1 MTPAAALVPSPTS
14 ASTQGHAAD
23 TISTSL
29 LAVGAGNEGPTR
41 RPSPAPAHNL
51 KSAGPRSTPSPSSL
65 SAADFDPQA
74 PKNSLDPQESQVAKA
89 DSWLEDLHAPETSKI
104 ASESRTSSD
113 TAKKT
118 RIQEPSHDGT
128 EIPNLLN
135 FFRFSRVSS
144 SECSDIKS
152 KSIPNH
158 VTPTSLPTHGE
169 NYEAGASLPVSSTT
183 LGARPSQNRISS
195 NPSTL
200 PSHGSSMQESE
211 DLQGTS
217 TAEPASW
224 QLQTL
229 LDGRISTADR
239 KTPIHTNKSSDESS
253 TRVVADPLADPNSV
267 LDPAGKPI
275 VESITET
282 STRTALKS
290 SPYNSLPNDPERLLR
305 KIPSL
310 ALNSG
315 ISTSATIAASESFL
329 EASLGL
335 STPAALMKVNSNI
348 QTTSNPFDSASF
360 MTFKQPSDT
369 APDPLLP
376 LSVPS
381 SGLRSSLTDP
391 NTLINSQN
399 KTSANIQAAFRNQTA
414 FTPKL
419 KSPSTAGG
427 PVRASSSPIPTVL
440 PYKSGDE
447 KSVSFRP
454 MRKLISF
461 ASVCFAFFL

>member
-1 MTPAAALVPSPTS
+1 MP
-14 ASTQGHAAD
+14 G
-23 TISTSL
+23 
-29 LAVGAGNEGPTR
+29 AVGAGNEEPTR

-51 KSAGPRSTPSPSSL
+51 KTAGPRSTPSPSSP

-89 DSWLEDLHAPETSKI
+89 DSWLEELHAPETSKF
-104 ASESRTSSD
+104 ASESRTSSE

-118 RIQEPSHDGT
+118 RIQGPSHDGT
-128 EIPNLLN
+128 EIRNLLN

-144 SECSDIKS
+144 SESSDIKS
-152 KSIPNH
+152 KSTPNH

-169 NYEAGASLPVSSTT
+169 NNEAFASLPFPSTT
-183 LGARPSQNRISS
+183 LGARPSQNHISS

-200 PSHGSSMQESE
+200 PSQASSMQESE
-211 DLQGTS
+211 DPQGTS

-224 QLQTL
+224 QLQTR

-253 TRVVADPLADPNSV
+253 TRVVADPLADPISV

-275 VESITET
+275 VESTTET
-282 STRTALKS
+282 STHTALKS
-290 SPYNSLPNDPERLLR
+290 SPYNSLPNDPEWLLR
-305 KIPSL
+305 EIPPL
-310 ALNSG
+310 ALNAG
-315 ISTSATIAASESFL
+315 ISTSATIPASESFL
-329 EASLGL
+329 ESSLGL
-335 STPAALMKVNSNI
+335 STPAALMKVDSNI
-348 QTTSNPFDSASF
+348 QTTSDPFDSASF
-360 MTFKQPSDT
+360 TTFKQPSDT

-391 NTLINSQN
+391 NTLSNSQN
-399 KTSANIQAAFRNQTA
+399 KNSANIQAAFRNQTA
-414 FTPKL
+414 FASKS

-427 PVRASSSPIPTVL
+427 PVRASSSPISTVL

-447 KSVSFRP
+447 KSVWFGP

-461 ASVCFAFFL
+461 ASVYFAFFL